1 MSVISRYLGMFSLDN
16 CFDVFKEGHKE
27 SYFPLSWDVLIR
39 FLNHALYLVYTQVI
53 SRYLGMFSLDDIR
66 GIQYTCNVS
75 VISRYLGMFSL
86 DIISEC
92 FRQTFFS
99 YFPLSWD
106 VLIRLTTWSENVDD
120 YMVISRYLGMF
131 SLDPW

>member
-1 MSVISRYLGMFSLDN
+1 MFSLDN

>member
-1 MSVISRYLGMFSLDN
+1 MTAVENNVISRYLGMFSLDQN
-16 CFDVFKEGHKE
+16 VQTFVI
-27 SYFPLSWDVLIR
+27 VLD
-39 FLNHALYLVYTQVI
+39 TVI

-106 VLIRLTTWSENVDD
+106 VLIRLD
-120 YMVISRYLGMF
+120 IPR
-131 SLDPW
+131 

>member
-27 SYFPLSWDVLIR
+27 SYFPLSWDVLIRSERADICHSIRYSYFPLSWDVLIR

-86 DIISEC
+86 D
-92 FRQTFFS
+92 
-99 YFPLSWD
+99 
-106 VLIRLTTWSENVDD
+106 
-120 YMVISRYLGMF
+120 
-131 SLDPW
+131 PW